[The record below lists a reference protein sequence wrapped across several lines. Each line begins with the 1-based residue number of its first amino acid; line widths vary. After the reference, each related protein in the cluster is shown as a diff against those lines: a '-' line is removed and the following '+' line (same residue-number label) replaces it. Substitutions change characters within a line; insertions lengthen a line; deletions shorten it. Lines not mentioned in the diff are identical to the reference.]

1 MSTLI
6 TKLRPLVVF
15 DANDRTHRQYFNQFL
30 KTQTWGKC
38 PVRFVVSD
46 SESSNIIGVIQRQLS
61 LYYTDI
67 EFNKRKKER

>member
-1 MSTLI
+1 
-6 TKLRPLVVF
+6 
-15 DANDRTHRQYFNQFL
+15 
-30 KTQTWGKC
+30 
-38 PVRFVVSD
+38 VRFVVSD